1 MAYIETVST
10 SESVESEDSI
20 LERQVALAEKNE
32 RINRPTNTPALQK
45 QTSIPL
51 SRAQINMLKQT

>member
-32 RINRPTNTPALQK
+32 RINRQTSTPAPVK

-51 SRAQINMLKQT
+51 SRAQIHMLKQT